1 MVDFILFFF
10 SAKKGQENYKIP
22 DVGIFAKKVKWE
34 FCDFDLD
41 NHGTHMMIIRH
52 NAILLQANTSRR
64 IYHRGG
70 YMYCVCPIP
79 ILIPWILGFYHRVK
93 THRTDTKRVEK
104 EGLDR
109 RRIAN

>member
-1 MVDFILFFF
+1 MVYFILFFF

-41 NHGTHMMIIRH
+41 NHGTNMMIIRH

-64 IYHRGG
+64 IYVLCLSHTYTYTLDFR
-70 YMYCVCPIP
+70 
-79 ILIPWILGFYHRVK
+79 ILS
-93 THRTDTKRVEK
+93 
-104 EGLDR
+104 
-109 RRIAN
+109 